1 MASLKFRH
9 YATESALKGTG
20 TVDDA
25 LNAFDVGTIVFI
37 DDTQKQYIITS
48 KSNNV
53 VTYKIYYGKAAV
65 VGVSRRDATLT
76 LTLSDGSEITVTI
89 NNVEHATS
97 SDTADT
103 AKSVAWNNVTGKP
116 TNFVTTDGTQTITG
130 SKIFTNNVSLR
141 GSTSAD
147 SITTEDLIVNGAARF
162 VSGLTGNLKGDVVG
176 NVTGNVTGV
185 LTGDATGNAGSA
197 TKLQTARNINGTSF
211 NGTASITTAKWGT
224 ARTITIADNT
234 NEHTQAN
241 NSIDGGANFTLK
253 LPATIKANII
263 GNASTADS
271 AKSVAW
277 ANVTNKP
284 NLVTTDTEQTIT
296 GAKIFNNNTI
306 FKNETDVESLTADSL
321 LVTGSARFTN
331 TINGNLKGDVEGNL
345 VGNASTATTAATATE
360 FSANKAVTLTGDVT
374 GSASSKGG
382 WSVATTIANGAVT
395 NAKLANSK
403 ITIAGTAVSL
413 GGSIAASTIGA
424 ALTTSA
430 PAAYATNAGTATKAA
445 EAEKAI
451 KDSDGNVINTTYIKT
466 VTLASGTNNGT
477 LKLTVGGTTVDN
489 IAVKGLGSAA
499 YTDSESY
506 AAASHIHNYAGSSS
520 AGGNATKADSITTTV
535 GNTNTYRN
543 VFFAYDGDKTKVV
556 YDDDFTYNPSTNT
569 LKIGTGTL
577 TATNYSGTAAT
588 ATTALSCSGN
598 AATATLANEA
608 KNLQNTTPETKDESF
623 FSKVVTE
630 DADMVSFQTL
640 KGNSVVWNQLV
651 QRAVQQETTLNGLT
665 FYPQENGEVLITGV
679 ATEESYVSAA
689 HYLGYNYT
697 SVANHKAFVQI
708 FGDAT
713 GTMLLY
719 VTDDRQAMT
728 NLGIVQWGTVAA
740 GSVLYIPKGY
750 DCGQGVRL
758 RFIVNDLTQMFGA
771 GNEPTTYEEF
781 LQRKPKVEDEFAY
794 NEGTIVNN
802 KVEKVVTTGRNLW
815 DEQWEQGTYR
825 NDNGEKYNDLTRIRS
840 KNPMACTPSTTYYAF
855 YGNGND
861 QLYVYFYDEN
871 MGYITSSPYR
881 VDNRTFTSPSNA
893 RFFTLGTFGGVTT
906 TYNHDI
912 CINLS
917 DPAINGKYFPYEEH
931 TLDLSWVKE
940 IKDTEGVK
948 LFEDGM
954 RSAGTAFDEVGKDKA
969 VKRIEKMV
977 FDGTESFIDY
987 LVQYGSFVIMRDAFV
1002 GVGSSIGISNR
1013 YVVSKLWEYD
1023 TDRTKYDKQI
1033 YIDSINNRVWIR
1045 DSAFADVNSFKQ
1057 HLADLY
1063 AAGTPLVV
1071 YYELAEPIEV
1081 ELPYGINHTLPV
1093 WKDGMMYAESSQS
1106 STPIVCTN
1114 AYYTN
1119 IRESVKKFIGDADSI
1134 YASTSGYNAHGT
1146 WNIDIS
1152 GKASSAITANSAITA
1167 TSATTATTCTGN
1179 AGTATTL
1186 QNTRKINGTDFN
1198 GSADITT
1205 SKWGTARNITISD
1218 GTNSGTATSVDGSGA
1233 ITLNLPGTIKANLSG
1248 NASSAT
1254 KAIND
1259 GSGNT
1264 ITSTYATKTE
1274 RSNNDITAAS
1284 LTATKLTLTR
1294 AAGNITANIPTW
1306 NQDTTGTAAKATADA
1321 KGNNIINTYA
1331 TKAEVAALPKSMVI
1345 KGTLDA
1351 THALPTSGMTE
1362 GDTYIVGASGTYN
1375 KIACKVGD
1383 FFVRTSNNWLRIPA
1397 GDEWEYNENT
1407 IKGIKVNN
1415 AGHADTADTAVSA
1428 GSATSDSNGNN
1439 IANTYA
1445 RINKVYDDSGD
1456 YRQFLGKNGDS
1467 SSWIRTTT
1475 TGIIPYT
1482 SGDSSH
1488 GNSSLGTPTWY
1499 FSKAY
1504 IQNIYGYLNGNI
1516 SGSSTSCSGN
1526 SATATKASCLDT
1538 GTMTLYAHN
1547 SNEINF
1553 GGTSTSSE
1561 IYVGYR
1567 ATENRPIPTKFI
1579 FGSSNG
1585 TATLTAG
1592 GFKKSGSSSSY
1603 VLTGDGG
1610 HAAISGLSVNYASSS
1625 GACTGNA
1632 ATVTNGVYTNTAQ
1645 TITGYKIFQGS
1656 TVKTEGDTVRIPLAL
1671 TLNTFSDT
1679 GHNVAAIGFANE
1691 GRGWY
1696 KGFFGYERTGP
1707 YDTGA
1712 FVIGLNNTFD
1722 DSSATYNDV
1731 KFRFDAKGNLTATK
1745 FIGNLDGNA
1754 TTSSSCSGNSA
1765 TATKATQDS
1774 DGNAINTTYLKRSGG
1789 IVTGNV
1795 TFNSSV
1801 TIDSLTTEDL
1811 IVNGAARFVSGLT
1824 GDLVGNVTGNLTG
1837 TASYATNAGSAA
1849 SAGTATTSGACSG
1862 NATTATKLQTARTIW
1877 GQSFDGSRNISG
1889 SLTGVTNI
1897 AASGSIFS
1905 NNYQTND
1912 NTAVAAF
1919 IFNKGGDLFGIGVSS
1934 GSISNVGFGTT
1945 SNSTGTWKSEMM
1957 TITNSGNV
1965 GIGTTSPTSKL
1976 HVAGTGYFTGD
1987 TSSAANIIAGGYIKG
2002 ETVKISSGCT
2012 LEYSSTDKCIR
2023 FVFN

>member
-20 TVDDA
+20 TVQNA

-53 VTYKIYYGKAAV
+53 VTYKIYYGEAAI
-65 VGVSRRDATLT
+65 VGVSRTDATLT

-97 SDTADT
+97 SDTANT

-130 SKIFTNNVSLR
+130 TKTFTNNVSLQ

-224 ARTITIADNT
+224 ARNITIADNT
-234 NEHTQAN
+234 NEHTQVN
-241 NSIDGGANFTLK
+241 NSIDGGTNFTLK
-253 LPATIKANII
+253 LPATIKADII
-263 GNASTADS
+263 GNASTANS
-271 AKSVAW
+271 AKSVDW

-296 GAKIFNNNTI
+296 GAKIFNNNTT
-306 FKNETDVESLTADSL
+306 FKNETDIESLTADSL

-331 TINGNLKGDVEGNL
+331 TINGNLKGNVEGNL
-345 VGNASTATTAATATE
+345 AGNASTATTAAICTGNSATAT
-360 FSANKAVTLTGDVT
+360 ALT
-374 GSASSKGG
+374 
-382 WSVATTIANGAVT
+382 T
-395 NAKLANSK
+395 NAGSTNIPVYFTGGKPSAIS
-403 ITIAGTAVSL
+403 ITAGTADTEQPLVVVTNNNELYKTS
-413 GGSIAASTIGA
+413 GITANYSKNSI
-424 ALTTSA
+424 
-430 PAAYATNAGTATKAA
+430 TATTFK
-445 EAEKAI
+445 
-451 KDSDGNVINTTYIKT
+451 GN
-466 VTLASGTNNGT
+466 L
-477 LKLTVGGTTVDN
+477 
-489 IAVKGLGSAA
+489 
-499 YTDSESY
+499 E
-506 AAASHIHNYAGSSS
+506 
-520 AGGNATKADSITTTV
+520 GNA
-535 GNTNTYRN
+535 
-543 VFFAYDGDKTKVV
+543 
-556 YDDDFTYNPSTNT
+556 
-569 LKIGTGTL
+569 L
-577 TATNYSGTAAT
+577 T

-598 AATATLANEA
+598 SATATLANEA

-651 QRAVQQETTLNGLT
+651 KKTTQQETTLNGLT

-679 ATEESYVSAA
+679 ATEDTYASSH
-689 HYLGYNYT
+689 HYLGCGYT

-713 GTMLLY
+713 RTMELY
-719 VTDDRQAMT
+719 VTDDRQIMT
-728 NLGIVQWGTVAA
+728 DLGIVQWGTVAA
-740 GSVLYIPKGY
+740 GAVLYIPKGY
-750 DCGQGVRL
+750 DCRQGVRL

-781 LQRKPKVEDEFAY
+781 LQRKPKVADEFAY

-815 DEQWEQGTYR
+815 DEQWEQGTLNQ
-825 NDNGEKYNDLTRIRS
+825 NDGTNEASSNYIRS
-840 KNPMACTPSTTYYAF
+840 VNYIPVRPNTEYYFRKSVGQSQRMVYYDANKNFVAF
-855 YGNGND
+855 
-861 QLYVYFYDEN
+861 
-871 MGYITSSPYR
+871 
-881 VDNRTFTSPSNA
+881 VDALDTQK
-893 RFFTLGTFGGVTT
+893 GGGVFTT
-906 TYNHDI
+906 TENAYYIRFYVNATYGAHDI

-917 DPAINGKYFPYEEH
+917 DPTINGQYFPYEKHE
-931 TLDLSWVKE
+931 LDLSWVKD

-954 RSAGTAFDEVGKDKA
+954 RSAGTAFDEAAKGRA
-969 VKRIEKMV
+969 IKRIGV
-977 FDGTESFIDY
+977 YTFNGTEDWRINTY
-987 LVQYGSFVIMRDAFV
+987 AQNK
-1002 GVGSSIGISNR
+1002 GVMA
-1013 YVVSKLWEYD
+1013 YQCYSKLKPINDNIRCDRFVTRPWSSSPLAPMTIFAIPKNGIIIE
-1023 TDRTKYDKQI
+1023 TDGAQSLD
-1033 YIDSINNRVWIR
+1033 D
-1045 DSAFADVNSFKQ
+1045 FKAS
-1057 HLADLY
+1057 LVAK
-1063 AAGTPLVV
+1063 PLDV
-1071 YYELAEPIEV
+1071 YYELAEPIVV
-1081 ELPYGINHTLPV
+1081 ELQYGINHTLPV

-1186 QNTRKINGTDFN
+1186 QNSRKINGTDFN

-1254 KAIND
+1254 KATND
-1259 GSGNT
+1259 GNGNT

-1274 RSNNDITAAS
+1274 RANNDITAAS
-1284 LTATKLTLTR
+1284 LTASKLTLTR

-1321 KGNNIINTYA
+1321 KGNNIVNTYA

-1383 FFVRTSNNWLRIPA
+1383 FFVRTSNSWLRIPA

-1439 IANTYA
+1439 IASTYA

-1456 YRQFLGKNGDS
+1456 YRQFLGTDGS
-1467 SSWIRTTT
+1467 SSAWVRTTSN
-1475 TGIIPYT
+1475 GLLPHT
-1482 SGDSSH
+1482 SGNSSNGH
-1488 GNSSLGTPTWY
+1488 SSLGTSSWY

-1526 SATATKASCLDT
+1526 SVTATTATNVNGGYGNLTSLITNNIVMYPLGGYCSNTTSANQYFRIKLGTTFDEHAMIVFDVVFRHYEQIVKYSIESYLYGNDDKWYMPCVTALTNISSILNEKVLFAYDSENHPIVYIKRTGGSYDQCWVENIRVGHAGITANFNNVSISNVDGIIEGDTKQVEKTPITWASNAISADIATSAISANTATTAAKAGYLDA
-1538 GTMTLYAHN
+1538 GGMTLYAHG
-1547 SNEINF
+1547 NEINF
-1553 GGTSTSSE
+1553 GGTYNSPT
-1561 IYVGYR
+1561 IYFGYR
-1567 ATENRPIPTKFI
+1567 ATENKPIPTSFI
-1579 FGSSNG
+1579 FGGSTG

-1592 GFKKSGSSSSY
+1592 GFKKKDSNASY

-1610 HAAISGLSVNYASSS
+1610 HTKISGLSVNYATSS
-1625 GACTGNA
+1625 G
-1632 ATVTNGVYTNTAQ
+1632 
-1645 TITGYKIFQGS
+1645 
-1656 TVKTEGDTVRIPLAL
+1656 
-1671 TLNTFSDT
+1671 
-1679 GHNVAAIGFANE
+1679 
-1691 GRGWY
+1691 
-1696 KGFFGYERTGP
+1696 
-1707 YDTGA
+1707 
-1712 FVIGLNNTFD
+1712 
-1722 DSSATYNDV
+1722 
-1731 KFRFDAKGNLTATK
+1731 
-1745 FIGNLDGNA
+1745 
-1754 TTSSSCSGNSA
+1754 SCSGNSA

-1789 IVTGNV
+1789 TVTGNV

-1801 TIDSLTTEDL
+1801 TTDSLTTEDL
-1811 IVNGAARFVSGLT
+1811 IVNGSARFVSGLT

-1837 TASYATNAGSAA
+1837 TASYATNAGSATM
-1849 SAGTATTSGACSG
+1849 AGS
-1862 NATTATKLQTARTIW
+1862 ATTATNINGGTVSATTGTFSSTLNVTGAATFGTGINLTEGKYIQFRPNNAGYYTTLRYDTSGNEALILGMRSSITSFMIKSGDSGTTATSTTAFNSITPSIQVK
-1877 GQSFDGSRNISG
+1877 GQSLYVN
-1889 SLTGVTNI
+1889 SLIANGVVPGYN
-1897 AASGSIFS
+1897 FYV
-1905 NNYQTND
+1905 N
-1912 NTAVAAF
+1912 
-1919 IFNKGGDLFGIGVSS
+1919 
-1934 GSISNVGFGTT
+1934 GTT
-1945 SNSTGTWKSEMM
+1945 YLN
-1957 TITNSGNV
+1957 
-1965 GIGTTSPTSKL
+1965 GTTIVNADLSGAT
-1976 HVAGTGYFTGD
+1976 
-1987 TSSAANIIAGGYIKG
+1987 NIIAGGFIKG

>member
-9 YATESALKGTG
+9 YATESALKGTNN
-20 TVDDA
+20 TVQDA

-176 NVTGNVTGV
+176 NVTGNVTGA

-211 NGTASITTAKWGT
+211 NGTASITTAKWGM

-241 NSIDGGANFTLK
+241 NSIDGSANFTLK
-253 LPATIKANII
+253 LPSTIKANII

-296 GAKIFNNNTI
+296 GAKIFNNNTT

-331 TINGNLKGDVEGNL
+331 TINGNLKGNVEGNL
-345 VGNASTATTAATATE
+345 TGNASTATTATTAIQDGNGNVIT
-360 FSANKAVTLTGDVT
+360 STYLPLSGGTLTGNLYFSSN
-374 GSASSKGG
+374 GSTLGGFEFSKQYAAFFSQIGSSAQLRLYNSNTPVFRYNGNEYNIYHSG
-382 WSVATTIANGAVT
+382 NLTSSVIG
-395 NAKLANSK
+395 
-403 ITIAGTAVSL
+403 SL
-413 GGSIAASTIGA
+413 GTLSNDIT
-424 ALTTSA
+424 
-430 PAAYATNAGTATKAA
+430 
-445 EAEKAI
+445 
-451 KDSDGNVINTTYIKT
+451 GN
-466 VTLASGTNNGT
+466 
-477 LKLTVGGTTVDN
+477 
-489 IAVKGLGSAA
+489 
-499 YTDSESY
+499 
-506 AAASHIHNYAGSSS
+506 
-520 AGGNATKADSITTTV
+520 
-535 GNTNTYRN
+535 
-543 VFFAYDGDKTKVV
+543 
-556 YDDDFTYNPSTNT
+556 
-569 LKIGTGTL
+569 
-577 TATNYSGTAAT
+577 AAT

-623 FSKVVTE
+623 FSKVVTK
-630 DADMVSFQTL
+630 DADMVSFQIL
-640 KGNSVVWNQLV
+640 KGNSVVWNQMVGPSILMPSKTINGV
-651 QRAVQQETTLNGLT
+651 SYTNNGDGSVTLNGTATSNVWSYQFPINIISGHRYLLKGC
-665 FYPQENGEVLITGV
+665 PQGG
-679 ATEESYVSAA
+679 S
-689 HYLGYNYT
+689 YT
-697 SVANHKAFVQI
+697 SFSITDSDGLLNDEGNGAIHTASTTKLLKFCIVARKDYTLNNVVFRPL
-708 FGDAT
+708 F
-713 GTMLLY
+713 Y
-719 VTDDRQAMT
+719 
-728 NLGIVQWGTVAA
+728 
-740 GSVLYIPKGY
+740 
-750 DCGQGVRL
+750 
-758 RFIVNDLTQMFGA
+758 DLTQMFGA

-781 LQRKPKVEDEFAY
+781 LQRKPKVADEYAY

-815 DEQWEQGTYR
+815 DEEWEVGSIKIST
-825 NDNGEKYNDLTRIRS
+825 GEDISAQDRIRMKGYLPVLPNTS
-840 KNPMACTPSTTYYAF
+840 YYCTLMNVTGGNGYFCYYDQNKKFIAYNGNPSHYEMNKVFTTPSNCYFVRF
-855 YGNGND
+855 YLNVEYGK
-861 QLYVYFYDEN
+861 
-871 MGYITSSPYR
+871 
-881 VDNRTFTSPSNA
+881 
-893 RFFTLGTFGGVTT
+893 
-906 TYNHDI
+906 TYNHDV

-917 DPAINGKYFPYEEH
+917 DPTINGKYFPYEKHE
-931 TLDLSWVKE
+931 LDLSWVKD

-954 RSAGTAFDEVGKDKA
+954 KSAGTAFDEVAKGKA
-969 VKRIEKMV
+969 IKRIGV
-977 FDGTESFIDY
+977 VDLGNLNWTPG
-987 LVQYGSFVIMRDAFV
+987 VQTGQYQASD
-1002 GVGSSIGISNR
+1002 
-1013 YVVSKLWEYD
+1013 
-1023 TDRTKYDKQI
+1023 
-1033 YIDSINNRVWIR
+1033 
-1045 DSAFADVNSFKQ
+1045 FKQ
-1057 HLADLY
+1057 LRPSKHKNLVCANYTTREDGSNMQSDSKDLWVWNNVGRESGY
-1063 AAGTPLVV
+1063 YPEVLVAKDTRYSSAQAFKQAV
-1071 YYELAEPIEV
+1071 QGVLLYYELAEPIEV

-1205 SKWGTARNITISD
+1205 SKWGTARNIIISD

-1274 RSNNDITAAS
+1274 RANNDITAAS

-1383 FFVRTSNNWLRIPA
+1383 FFVRTSNSWLRIPA

-1415 AGHADTADTAVSA
+1415 AGHADTADTAVSS
-1428 GSATSDSNGNN
+1428 GSATSDGNGNN

-1445 RINKVYDDSGD
+1445 RINKVYDDSED

-1475 TGIIPYT
+1475 TGILPYT

-1526 SATATKASCLDT
+1526 SATATTATNVNGGYGNLTSLITNNIIMYPFGGYGENATSANQYFRIKFGTTFDEHSMIVFDVVFRHYGQIVKYSIESYLYGNTDKWYFPCVTALTNISSILNEKVLFAYDSENHPIVYIKRTGGSYDQCWVENIRVGHAGTTSNFNNISISNVDGIIEGDTKQVEKTPITWASNAISADIATSAISANTATTAAKAGYLDA
-1538 GTMTLYAHN
+1538 GGMTLYAHG
-1547 SNEINF
+1547 NEINF
-1553 GGTSTSSE
+1553 GGTYNSST
-1561 IYVGYR
+1561 IYFGYK
-1567 ATENRPIPTKFI
+1567 AIENKPIPTSFI
-1579 FGSSNG
+1579 FGGSAG

-1592 GFKKSGSSSSY
+1592 GFKKKGSDASY

-1610 HAAISGLSVNYASSS
+1610 HAKISGLSVNYA
-1625 GACTGNA
+1625 T
-1632 ATVTNGVYTNTAQ
+1632 
-1645 TITGYKIFQGS
+1645 
-1656 TVKTEGDTVRIPLAL
+1656 
-1671 TLNTFSDT
+1671 
-1679 GHNVAAIGFANE
+1679 
-1691 GRGWY
+1691 
-1696 KGFFGYERTGP
+1696 
-1707 YDTGA
+1707 
-1712 FVIGLNNTFD
+1712 
-1722 DSSATYNDV
+1722 SA
-1731 KFRFDAKGNLTATK
+1731 G
-1745 FIGNLDGNA
+1745 
-1754 TTSSSCSGNSA
+1754 SCSGNSA

-1789 IVTGNV
+1789 TVTGNV

-1919 IFNKGGDLFGIGVSS
+1919 VFNKGGDLFGIGVSS

-2012 LEYSSTDKCIR
+2012 LQYDSTQKCVR
-2023 FVFN
+2023 FVFS